1 MKSNGHP
8 ALNER
13 ETFDGCRRRYA
24 FVWSECFLDTCRHFS
39 LASWI
44 PLPLSLSKNDP
55 FVIESL
61 SCFSIATYRGPNS
74 NASQILFTNIVVR
87 MEHVII
93 AFDSSKKYFS
103 WEKCSFTIFRP
114 FWLSSSQQFAW
125 VSNFFNQYLSD
136 SQIREQTTGKNIVI
150 KFKFWTLNSFFICV
164 RFIIRN
170 AFFLTYSNSLLVSNH
185 YIAKKAQHP
194 GLPGPKLLKKLN
206 LAISSFK

>member
-61 SCFSIATYRGPNS
+61 SCFSIATYRGTNS
-74 NASQILFTNIVVR
+74 NASQILFTNIVV
-87 MEHVII
+87 
-93 AFDSSKKYFS
+93 
-103 WEKCSFTIFRP
+103 
-114 FWLSSSQQFAW
+114 
-125 VSNFFNQYLSD
+125 
-136 SQIREQTTGKNIVI
+136 QIREQTTGKNIVI